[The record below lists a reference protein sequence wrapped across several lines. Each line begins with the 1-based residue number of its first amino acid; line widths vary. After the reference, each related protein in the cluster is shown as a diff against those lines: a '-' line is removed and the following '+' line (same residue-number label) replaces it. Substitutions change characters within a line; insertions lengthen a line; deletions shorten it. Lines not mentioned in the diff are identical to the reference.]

1 MIIVINLF
9 NQQFSH
15 TAMAHISPIHHSA
28 GQTQNSE
35 ELQRLAK
42 GPALFGRS
50 CQVCSICY
58 SSWVQNALFS
68 LSFLSPTNRELPP
81 LCLIVWLLCRTL
93 RLSSI
98 TDLTSPHRGGSNQ
111 TRCSF
116 ILQSDAHVSPE
127 KKTHA
132 HTLSVVW
139 KFQGANLTRH
149 THLLT
154 TRHMLTRCA
163 HICMHCTAR
172 LSIALSFCLVL
183 P

>member
-1 MIIVINLF
+1 MTELRTSPRSII
-9 NQQFSH
+9 QQDKRRIQKSC
-15 TAMAHISPIHHSA
+15 
-28 GQTQNSE
+28 
-35 ELQRLAK
+35 K
-42 GPALFGRS
+42 GWLRGPHYLVAAVRSALFATAPEFKMRFF
-50 CQVCSICY
+50 
-58 SSWVQNALFS
+58 LS
-68 LSFLSPTNRELPP
+68 LSFHQQTENSPP
-81 LCLIVWLLCRTL
+81 LSDSVITLQNSPSVLYYWPHIPPSGWIKPDKVFLHPAVRRT
-93 RLSSI
+93 RI
-98 TDLTSPHRGGSNQ
+98 PR
-111 TRCSF
+111 
-116 ILQSDAHVSPE
+116 
-127 KKTHA
+127 KKNTHA

>member
-58 SSWVQNALFS
+58 SSWVQNALFFF
-68 LSFLSPTNRELPP
+68 LSFRQQTENSPP
-81 LCLIVWLLCRTL
+81 LSDSVITLQNSPSVLYYWPHIPPSGWIKPDKVFLHPAVRRT
-93 RLSSI
+93 RI
-98 TDLTSPHRGGSNQ
+98 PR
-111 TRCSF
+111 
-116 ILQSDAHVSPE
+116 
-127 KKTHA
+127 KKHTHA

>member
-28 GQTQNSE
+28 GQTLQNSE
-35 ELQRLAK
+35 ELQRLAR

-58 SSWVQNALFS
+58 SSWVQNALF
-68 LSFLSPTNRELPP
+68 FLFPFANKQRTLP

-116 ILQSDAHVSPE
+116 ILQSDAHASTE
-127 KKTHA
+127 KHTHA
-132 HTLSVVW
+132 HTLSAVW